1 VADWR
6 DAAEYAPLLEADRSI
21 FAWEWLRRDPCY
33 RAAAELARGDSR
45 SPDKD
50 LRPEQW
56 GLHVFEPHNLAAPCA
71 RPMWSS
77 QVHDLVLAAAAEP
90 ADDPADAFD
99 LPRLGSLAKLIEG
112 EAGEHVLISDGL
124 RATRLDVRAGTL
136 TRGPVRLLY
145 RLSGMRSA
153 EKPLLTLR
161 RLIWFCRS
169 TCFSAAL
176 HHVDTRA
183 HRFVLMLRA
192 YDAIRSG
199 VTQREIAS
207 ALLSKEA
214 EEGRWRVQAPTLRSR
229 AQRLVK
235 AARFMAE
242 GGYSSLL
249 ASRSAGSF
257 MLP

>member
-1 VADWR
+1 
-6 DAAEYAPLLEADRSI
+6 
-21 FAWEWLRRDPCY
+21 
-33 RAAAELARGDSR
+33 
-45 SPDKD
+45 
-50 LRPEQW
+50 
-56 GLHVFEPHNLAAPCA
+56 
-71 RPMWSS
+71 
-77 QVHDLVLAAAAEP
+77 
-90 ADDPADAFD
+90 
-99 LPRLGSLAKLIEG
+99 
-112 EAGEHVLISDGL
+112 
-124 RATRLDVRAGTL
+124 
-136 TRGPVRLLY
+136 
-145 RLSGMRSA
+145 
-153 EKPLLTLR
+153 
-161 RLIWFCRS
+161 
-169 TCFSAAL
+169 
-176 HHVDTRA
+176 
-183 HRFVLMLRA
+183 MLRA